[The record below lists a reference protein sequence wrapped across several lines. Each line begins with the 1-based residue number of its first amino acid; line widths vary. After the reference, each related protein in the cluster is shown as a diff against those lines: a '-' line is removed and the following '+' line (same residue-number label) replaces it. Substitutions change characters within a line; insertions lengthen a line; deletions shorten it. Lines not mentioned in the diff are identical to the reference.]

1 MGKIFLVMSG
11 TGIVTSKH
19 LFPNIFVL
27 RKLRVVNFTDI
38 IKIPTMFIKVS
49 FKDSKNVKKVEIMY

>member
-1 MGKIFLVMSG
+1 MNRNCYVKAFIS
-11 TGIVTSKH
+11 
-19 LFPNIFVL
+19 NIFVL
-27 RKLRVVNFTDI
+27 RRLRVVNFTDI